1 MYRCK
6 SYNMYQVC
14 QQVVNKMCLHC
25 LFFISLCYKD
35 RVITTAY
42 ANYCGPVLP
51 RYIDVGEGGGGNRSI
66 RGKTLEARERSTTG
80 TQLTRN
86 TTPDL
91 VSVMRGTTR

>member
-6 SYNMYQVC
+6 SHNMYQVC
-14 QQVVNKMCLHC
+14 QKVVNKMCLHC
-25 LFFISLCYKD
+25 LFFVSLCYKR
-35 RVITTAY
+35 RVTAIAC

-51 RYIDVGEGGGGNRSI
+51 RCVDFSEGEKPEYQE
-66 RGKTLEARERSTTG
+66 KTLEARERSTTG